1 LAAGPQRLDFG
12 KAQLLISRT
21 VTVAF
26 LGFVAALFAGTGTV
40 MSWVQDPA
48 SDTEL
53 RAAYSGAPVTWPRPE
68 LAEGAV
74 FTEFA
79 PLPPIPVQTDNP
91 TTPEKVALGRR
102 LFEDPKLSH
111 SGQIACASCHEA
123 ELGFADNVRTSF
135 GHDRQRGRRNAQSV
149 ATAAWM
155 PILFWDGRADSLEAQ
170 SLHPLVDPL
179 EMAGQLDTVEAR
191 IAAERDYAPLFAAA
205 FGEERVTLQR
215 ISQALAAFQRS
226 LKPRSAR
233 WGRFVGGD
241 VNALNAQELR
251 GLHLF
256 RTRARCASCHSGPL
270 LSDGRFHNIGLTYYG
285 RELED
290 LGRYR
295 ITGQAADVGRFR
307 TPSLLG
313 VGRTGPWMHNGV
325 FADLRGVVNFYSAG
339 GAHPRRRPDQADDP
353 LFPVTDPLLEP
364 VDLTR
369 QEREDLVAFLE
380 AL

>member
-1 LAAGPQRLDFG
+1 MIRHPD
-12 KAQLLISRT
+12 II
-21 VTVAF
+21 AF
-26 LGFVAALFAGTGTV
+26 LGFVAVLFAGAGAA

-48 SDTEL
+48 SDAEL
-53 RAAYSGAPVTWPRPE
+53 RAAYSGAPETWPRPN

-74 FTEFA
+74 FAEFA
-79 PLPPIPVQTDNP
+79 PLPPAPSPADNP

-102 LFEDPKLSH
+102 LFEDPLLSH

-135 GHDRQRGRRNAQSV
+135 GHDRQRGRRNALSV

-155 PILFWDGRADSLEAQ
+155 PTLFWDGRADSLEAQ

-179 EMAGQLDTVEAR
+179 EMAGALDKVEAR
-191 IAAERDYAPLFAAA
+191 IAAVPDYAPLFAAA
-205 FGEERVTLQR
+205 FGEERVTLPR

-233 WGRFVGGD
+233 WGRFVAGD
-241 VNALNAQELR
+241 VDALPPRELR

-256 RTRARCASCHSGPL
+256 RTKAGCASCHSGPL

-295 ITGQAADVGRFR
+295 ITGQAADVGAFR

-325 FADLRGVVNFYSAG
+325 FPHLDGVVNFYNAG
-339 GAHPRRRPDQADDP
+339 GANPHRRPDQVNDP
-353 LFPVTDPLLEP
+353 LFPRTDPILSP
-364 VDLTR
+364 RHLTNE
-369 QEREDLVAFLE
+369 ERDDLVAFLE

>member
-1 LAAGPQRLDFG
+1 MIRRSD
-12 KAQLLISRT
+12 II
-21 VTVAF
+21 AF
-26 LGFVAALFAGTGTV
+26 LGLVAALFAGTGTAI
-40 MSWVQDPA
+40 SWVQNPA
-48 SDTEL
+48 SDAEL
-53 RAAYSGAPVTWPRPE
+53 RTAYSGAPEVWPRPD
-68 LAEGAV
+68 LSQGAA

-79 PLPPIPVQTDNP
+79 PLPPTPSPVNNP

-102 LFEDPKLSH
+102 LFEDPELSH

-135 GHDRQRGRRNAQSV
+135 GHNRQRGRRNSLSV

-155 PILFWDGRADSLEAQ
+155 PTLFWDGRADSLEAQ

-179 EMAGQLDTVEAR
+179 EMAGALDKVEAR
-191 IAAERDYAPLFAAA
+191 IAAEPDYAPLFTAA
-205 FGEERVTLQR
+205 FGEERVTIQR

-233 WGRFVGGD
+233 WGRFVAGD

-256 RTRARCASCHSGPL
+256 RTKARCASCHSGPL

-285 RELED
+285 RQLED

-295 ITGQAADVGRFR
+295 ITGQTADVGAFR

-325 FADLRGVVNFYSAG
+325 FPELRGVVNFYNAG
-339 GAHPRRRPDQADDP
+339 GANPLPRPDLVDDP
-353 LFPVTDPLLEP
+353 LFPVTDPLLAPLE
-364 VDLTR
+364 LTR
-369 QEREDLVAFLE
+369 QEREDLVTFLE

>member
-1 LAAGPQRLDFG
+1 MIRRPD
-12 KAQLLISRT
+12 I
-21 VTVAF
+21 VAF
-26 LGFVAALFAGTGTV
+26 LGFVAALFAGAGAA

-48 SDTEL
+48 SDAEL
-53 RAAYSGAPVTWPRPE
+53 AAAYSGPPETWPRPV
-68 LAEGAV
+68 LAEGAA
-74 FTEFA
+74 FAEFA
-79 PLPPIPVQTDNP
+79 PLPPAPSPADNP

-102 LFEDPKLSH
+102 LFEDPKLSR

-135 GHDRQRGRRNAQSV
+135 GHDRQRGRRNALSV

-155 PILFWDGRADSLEAQ
+155 PTLFWDGRAESLEAQ

-179 EMAGQLDTVEAR
+179 EMAGALETAEAG
-191 IAAERDYAPLFAAA
+191 IADEPAYAPLFAAA
-205 FGEERVTLQR
+205 FGDERVTIQR
-215 ISQALAAFQRS
+215 VSQALAAFQRS

-233 WGRFVGGD
+233 WGRFVAGD
-241 VNALNAQELR
+241 VSALNARELR

-256 RTRARCASCHSGPL
+256 RTKAGCASCHSGPL

-295 ITGQAADVGRFR
+295 ITGKPADVGAFR

-325 FADLRGVVNFYSAG
+325 FPTLEGLVNFYNAG
-339 GAHPRRRPDQADDP
+339 GANPPRRPDQAGDR
-353 LFPVTDPLLEP
+353 LFPVTDPLLTP
-364 VDLTR
+364 RQLTK